1 MNSERYVVLGLGF
14 FLSIWNKF
22 DTLTLMYLMVF
33 IFWILLS
40 FYFALKTRENSIKNP
55 SYIYIDRLWFL
66 IQHKTLISLLQMLFI
81 KRITTYWFI
90 ELTMVYFEN
99 TIHVQNYKFSLLNVC
114 KCIIPISARTIHMD
128 ARKVS
133 QFETCT
139 VPDGLHL

>member
-1 MNSERYVVLGLGF
+1 MLFWVWF
-14 FLSIWNKF
+14 FFCPFETS
-22 DTLTLMYLMVF
+22 LTRLRSCTWWFSYF
-33 IFWILLS
+33 GYCFS

-55 SYIYIDRLWFL
+55 WYIYIDRLWFL

-114 KCIIPISARTIHMD
+114 KCIIPVSARTIHMD